1 MGKVTAKEIIA
12 YMESLQNEEQRRV
25 LMGFFKTGPGEYGEG
40 DEFLGLKVPQT
51 REVVKNVWKDFPLEE
66 VPELLMSKWHEV
78 RLCGLLILVAK
89 FERLTKRA
97 AARTPLECTEMKKQ
111 MPLECTENMRMKRP
125 SLECTEEAIRWRDE
139 ILTMYLKY
147 AERANNWDLVD
158 LSVHKILGHWLL
170 LPTMLPDGVLG
181 QHRDYKLKVLD
192 NLACSDPQPPNLG
205 GSNLWKQRMSI
216 VCSWK
221 TSQMGDPSWCLR
233 YAEIHLHHPH
243 DLMHKAV
250 GWMLR
255 EMGKRCSM
263 DLLRDF
269 LRQHAHEMPR
279 TMLRYAIEKMSEQER
294 QYWMGLTPSSSLT
307 PRSAE
312 GRLQGKN
319 SSPNGEGNYVCKVI
333 KYAGVPVPDF
343 VEIILKGDDEAMY
356 YLLHDRLKHSL
367 YERYEAYNNHLC
379 DDYED
384 VIDDF
389 FLYLRECGRYPYEPL
404 KRIKKKESF
413 ETWLLNTFR
422 NYLSNRAEAEGQGFS
437 SQQNCEA
444 HSLIA
449 GEGISD
455 DEKVRIVSQLI
466 AYAHQVFYPRG
477 RFIFLRSLLTMLN
490 KQRAVPNKEMAKALD
505 MSDLAYRVAVYRMK
519 QNVKRFRERLL
530 KGEML
535 RLDDDHQQMAD
546 SINRDFIH
554 LYPTLFRI
562 YLECIDS
569 LKTSTAVKNLR
580 QQYLEERG
588 FAVHEPDADSP
599 IRVRIPAF
607 WEKLNRWM
615 TT

>member
-1 MGKVTAKEIIA
+1 MMTAKEIIA

-51 REVVKNVWKDFPLEE
+51 REVVKNVWKEFPLSE

-89 FERLTKRA
+89 FEKLTKRA
-97 AARTPLECTEMKKQ
+97 AARTPLEWTEAKKQ
-111 MPLECTENMRMKRP
+111 KALEW
-125 SLECTEEAIRWRDE
+125 TEEAIIGRDE
-139 ILTMYLKY
+139 ILMMYLRY
-147 AERANNWDLVD
+147 AEQANNWDLVD

-170 LPTMLPDGVLG
+170 LPTNLG
-181 QHRDYKLKVLD
+181 DRDYKIKVLD
-192 NLACSDPQPPNLG
+192 GLAQSD
-205 GSNLWKQRMSI
+205 NLWKQRMSM

-221 TSQMGDPSWCLR
+221 TSQMGEPSWCLR

-255 EMGKRCSM
+255 EMGKRVSM

-279 TMLRYAIEKMSEQER
+279 TMLRYAIEKMTEQER
-294 QYWMGLTPSSSLT
+294 QYWLNIPQDFAPAKESKAN
-307 PRSAE
+307 RF
-312 GRLQGKN
+312 
-319 SSPNGEGNYVCKVI
+319 
-333 KYAGVPVPDF
+333 AGVLVPDF
-343 VEIILKGDDEAMY
+343 VEMILKGDDEAMY
-356 YLLHDRLKHSL
+356 YLLHERLKHQL
-367 YERYEAYNNHLC
+367 QERFEAYKNNLC

-422 NYLSNRAEAEGQGFS
+422 NYLSNRVETEGRGIS
-437 SQQNCEA
+437 SQPNCEA
-444 HSLIA
+444 HWAIA
-449 GEGISD
+449 GEGGIC
-455 DEKVRIVSQLI
+455 DEEKIRVVSQLI
-466 AYAHQVFYPRG
+466 AYAHQVFYSRG

-490 KQRAVPNKEMAKALD
+490 KQRAVPNKEMAEALD

-519 QNVKRFRERLL
+519 QNVRHFRNRLL
-530 KGEML
+530 MGETL
-535 RLDDDHQQMAD
+535 RLDDEHQQMAEQID
-546 SINRDFIH
+546 ADFIH
-554 LYPTLFRI
+554 LYPTLFRF
-562 YLECIDS
+562 YVECIDT
-569 LKTSTAVKNLR
+569 LKTSTAVKHLR

-588 FAVHEPDADSP
+588 YAVHEPDADSP

-607 WEKLNRWM
+607 WEKLNHWM
-615 TT
+615 TI